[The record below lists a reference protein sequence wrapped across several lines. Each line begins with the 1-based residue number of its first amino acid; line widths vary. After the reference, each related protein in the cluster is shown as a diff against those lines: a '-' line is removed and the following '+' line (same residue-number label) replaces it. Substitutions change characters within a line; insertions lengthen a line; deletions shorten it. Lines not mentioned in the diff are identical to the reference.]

1 MGNRLRPERLLVG
14 VTIAVILYLYT
25 NGIFL
30 FFSPS
35 ELPELLRFFA
45 IGAPFAIL
53 FFLFPRFAL
62 VILAFS
68 SYFFDW
74 LAFWVKIVPP
84 SFTWFIDFILIIF
97 LVRYFFLFPHLRA
110 RPAPAAEMWIWGLLL
125 FSLFSALINETP
137 TAVAFLGLRVSL
149 KYLILFVVLSSID
162 LSEKFARRLLYLQ
175 FAIALVQIPIVLLEF
190 QAAPTTTWDPWDRMG
205 GTFGLN
211 ATGVLAVF
219 LLGWIA
225 FLIATMVEQRRLRLR
240 LLLLIL
246 FLHIPPILGEGK
258 AFFIVLIPLTLFMLR
273 REWIR
278 RPGLAVAIGLFSF
291 TLFVGVDYVLVKT
304 GYWISGRNPIT
315 YITNIGSVI
324 ERDLETSRP
333 WASGT
338 GEARAGRFFQ
348 AESGFRLATSS
359 LQAFVFG
366 FGPGAA
372 TRSFF
377 AAQQSPTVAF
387 FRKWGISSDAQSL
400 AWMLVE
406 YGVVGTLLFLVPPI
420 LLYRHARIL
429 RRSERESHRILAA
442 AFQGLTFLYVIN
454 LFVTALLQSDQ
465 IGYFYWVTAAI
476 VVQLAH
482 TVKREMEVKDA
493 SQVALEPTTIA
504 QNSSVAVDVRTRG

>member
-1 MGNRLRPERLLVG
+1 LGNRFRPERILVG

-35 ELPELLRFFA
+35 EQPELLRFFA

-53 FFLFPRFAL
+53 FFLLPHFAL
-62 VILAFS
+62 VVLAFS

-97 LVRYFFLFPHLRA
+97 LVRYFFLFPRLRE
-110 RPAPAAEMWIWGLLL
+110 RPAPAAELWIWGLLV
-125 FSLFSALINETP
+125 FTLFSALVNQTP
-137 TAVAFLGLRVSL
+137 TTVAFLGLRVSL
-149 KYLILFVVLSSID
+149 KYLVLFVVLSSMD
-162 LSEKFARRLLYLQ
+162 LGEKFARRLLYLQ
-175 FAIALVQIPIVLLEF
+175 FAIALFQIPIVLLEF
-190 QAAPTTTWDPWDRMG
+190 RAAPTSTWDPWDRMG
-205 GTFGLN
+205 GTFGLS

-225 FLIATMVEQRRLRLR
+225 FLVATMLEQRRLRWR

-246 FLHIPPILGEGK
+246 LLSVPPVLGEAK
-258 AFFIVLIPLTLFMLR
+258 AFFIILIPLVLFMLR
-273 REWIR
+273 REWIQ
-278 RPGLAVAIGLFSF
+278 RPGLAVVIGLFSF
-291 TLFVGVDYVLVKT
+291 LLFVGVDYVLVKT
-304 GYWISGRNPIT
+304 GYWIEGRNPIS

-324 ERDLETSRP
+324 EKDLKTSRP
-333 WASGT
+333 WATGS
-338 GEARAGRFFQ
+338 GEARAGRFYQ
-348 AESGFRLATSS
+348 AESGFRFATSS

-366 FGPGAA
+366 FGPGTA
-372 TRSFF
+372 TRSYF

-429 RRSERESHRILAA
+429 RRSEREDYRVLAA
-442 AFQGLTFLYVIN
+442 AFQGLTFLYIIN

-482 TVKREMEVKDA
+482 IVKKETEAK
-493 SQVALEPTTIA
+493 QVSEAVLEPATIA
-504 QNSSVAVDVRTRG
+504 PNNSVAVRAGNRG